1 MTGSSPRHSYILKA
15 ECPDTIGIV
24 AQVAGHMRDQG
35 LFIEES
41 AQFGDP
47 DTGRF
52 FMRVRFMTADETD
65 LSRGKFQ
72 RSFDPIARPLN
83 MEWQI
88 FDSRVLPRVLIMVS
102 KLDHC
107 LNDLLYR
114 YRTGAL
120 RMIIP
125 AIVSNHM
132 DLAELAAWHNVPFF
146 HVPVSTDTKQT
157 AEERLMEII
166 EDTQAETIV
175 LARYMQILSN
185 EICEQ
190 LRGRVINIHHSFLPG
205 FKGARP
211 YQQAHDRGVKLI
223 GATAHYVTQDLD
235 EGPIIEQL
243 VERVDHSRTPDDFAA
258 VGRDVEC
265 ITLARAMHYHLDHR
279 VFLNGK
285 RTVVFN

>member
-1 MTGSSPRHSYILKA
+1 MGESPQRHSYILKA

-41 AQFGDP
+41 AQFGDL

-52 FMRVRFMTADETD
+52 FMRVRFMTQDGSD
-65 LSRGKFQ
+65 LSRGEF
-72 RSFDPIARPLN
+72 RRTFEPIAEPLQ
-83 MEWQI
+83 MKWQI
-88 FDSRVLPRVLIMVS
+88 FDTRLLPRVLILVS

-132 DLAELAAWHNVPFF
+132 DLADLAAWHNVPFF
-146 HVPVSTDTKQT
+146 HVPVTQENRLS

-185 EICEQ
+185 EICEE

-211 YQQAHDRGVKLI
+211 YHQAHDRGVKLI
-223 GATAHYVTQDLD
+223 GATAHYVTSDLD

-243 VERVDHSRTPDDFAA
+243 VERVDHSRSPDDFAA

-279 VFLNGK
+279 VFLNGN
-285 RTVVFN
+285 RTVVFS